1 MKMICC
7 TSILLS
13 IFFFSAKANKGKSS
27 TDINPSDFTES
38 ISFKR
43 DVMPVFMKAGCNA
56 GDCHGSSRGQDGF
69 MLSLFGYDPEGDYY
83 RLTEEEIGRR
93 INLIEPSKS
102 LLLMKAT
109 GSVTHTGGTLF
120 SEETESYQILHQWI
134 KEGALRDKDQVA
146 VAQSIRFDRTMHKF
160 DKPGLSIPTKV
171 IAVYDDGRE
180 RDVTRWSLFMTN
192 NESVVQIQN
201 NSSIQALKAGG
212 ANIFARFDK
221 FTVGMEITVLPE
233 GDFTWPEIS
242 PVNYVDELVFE
253 KLEDLRILPSDV
265 CSDEDFLRRVT
276 LDLAGTIPKPEE
288 YYSFMKNQDPQ
299 KRAKLIDQL
308 LERESFGE
316 LMAAKWGELLRIYTD
331 TNPGSGT
338 AMKAGWNYYNWVRE
352 KMVENESLATF
363 TEELIT
369 GNGSN
374 FSNPPSNFYTMI
386 PQGQI
391 DPVRLSEDTAQIF
404 FGIRMQCAQCH
415 NHPFDRWTM
424 DDYYSWVSFF
434 TGLRRKHGSEARE
447 YYTYVDVDAD
457 LAKHPI
463 DERPMDHKYLGGDTV
478 SVVDEDARKVLAK
491 WMTQPK
497 NRLFRENMANR
508 IWAHFFGKGIVE
520 PVDDARISNP
530 PSIPK
535 LMAELGRRLGEEY
548 SYDQKKLIRDI
559 CNSKTYQLAA
569 TINESNKFDD
579 RFFSHADLR
588 RLRADVLF
596 DSLAQ
601 ALEKNVHFRRSSSD
615 RALTMFEGG
624 RRDNYN
630 MYFFETFGQARRESV
645 CACEDRKEATLS
657 QALHLINGQTIDLA
671 LQRNPVLIPR
681 LLKEIDEPREIIKN
695 LYVRTLSRMPSQEEE
710 DGMLAHFTE
719 AKDLR
724 AKQFALNDMLWS
736 LLNSSEFS
744 FNH

>member
-1 MKMICC
+1 MLMR
-7 TSILLS
+7 TFSLFILSLL
-13 IFFFSAKANKGKSS
+13 FFNGLANSKSLDE
-27 TDINPSDFTES
+27 TPSFVLPKE

-83 RLTEEEIGRR
+83 RLTQEEIGRR
-93 INLIEPSKS
+93 VNLVKPDKS

-109 GSVTHTGGTLF
+109 GSVSHTGGTLF
-120 SEETESYQILHQWI
+120 AEDSESYAILHQWI
-134 KEGALRDKDQVA
+134 KQGAKKDEEVA
-146 VAQSIRFDRTMHKF
+146 VAKSIRFDRTFHKF
-160 DKPGLSIPTKV
+160 ERPGLSIPAKV
-171 IAVYDDGRE
+171 IATYDDGEE

-192 NESVVQIQN
+192 NESVVQIDEDATIRT
-201 NSSIQALKAGG
+201 SKAGG
-212 ANIFARFDK
+212 ANVFARFDK
-221 FTVGMEITVLPE
+221 FSVGMEITVLPE
-233 GDFTWPEIS
+233 GEFTWNQIEPN
-242 PVNYVDELVFE
+242 NYVDELVFE
-253 KLEDLRILPSDV
+253 KLKDLRVLPSKLT
-265 CSDEDFLRRVT
+265 SDEDFLRRVT
-276 LDLAGTIPKPEE
+276 LDLSGTIPTTEE
-288 YYSFMKNQDPQ
+288 YYSFMNDQDPN
-299 KRAKLIDQL
+299 KRSKLIDRL
-308 LERESFGE
+308 LNKESFGE
-316 LMAAKWGELLRIYTD
+316 LMAAKWGEWLRIYTD

-338 AMKAGWNYYNWVRE
+338 AMKAGWNYYHWIRE
-352 KMVENESLATF
+352 KMVENEDLATF
-363 TEELIT
+363 TKELIT

-374 FSNPPSNFYTMI
+374 FSNPPSNYYTMI
-386 PQGQI
+386 PQGKI

-447 YYTYVDVDAD
+447 YYTYVDVDAEP
-457 LAKHPI
+457 AKHPI
-463 DERPMDHKYLGGDTV
+463 DDRLMPHKYLGGEKV
-478 SVVDEDARKVLAK
+478 SIVDDDARKILAQ
-491 WMTQPK
+491 WMTLPD

-520 PVDDARISNP
+520 PVDDVRISNP

-535 LMAELGRRLGEEY
+535 LMSELGRRLGEVY
-548 SYDQKKLIRDI
+548 DYDQKKLIRDI

-569 TINESNKFDD
+569 TLNESNKFDD

-596 DSLAQ
+596 DALSQ
-601 ALEKNVHFRRSSSD
+601 ALEKKVNFRRSSSD
-615 RALTMFEGG
+615 RALVMFEGG

-630 MYFFETFGQARRESV
+630 SYFFETFGQARRESV
-645 CACEDRKEATLS
+645 CICEDRKEATLS
-657 QALHLINGQTIDLA
+657 QALHLINGQTIDMA
-671 LQRNPVLIPR
+671 LQRNPTLIPR
-681 LLKEIDEPREIIKN
+681 LIKEIDSPEKIIES
-695 LYVRTLSRMPSQEEE
+695 LYIRTLSRLPSKNEAE
-710 DGMLAHFTE
+710 GMLAHYLE
-719 AKDLR
+719 AKDDR
-724 AKQFALNDMLWS
+724 ARQYALNDVLWS